1 MLVDLDAWITDI
13 KTLCKPKNVHI
24 CDGSEEEYD
33 QLCQALVDSRTF
45 VPLNPS
51 LRPHSF
57 WCHSTPEDVSR
68 SEEST
73 YICSSSKADSGPTNN
88 WADPQEMKK
97 KLLQLFSGCMQG
109 RTLYVIPFRM
119 GSQYGVQI
127 TDSPYVV
134 VSMRIMTRMGK
145 EILSQITSFIPCLH
159 SVGVPLNPG
168 AIDASWPCCSDQKLI
183 VHFPDEPS
191 IWSFGSGY
199 GGNALLSKKC
209 LSLRIASVLGRRE
222 GWLAEHMLILGLTNP
237 QGVKKYITAAFP
249 SACGKT
255 NLAMLASTLPDW
267 KVTTVGDDIAWLR
280 PGPDGRLYAIN
291 PEFGLFGVAPGTSL
305 KSNPSAMGAIS
316 KNSLFTNT
324 ALTDEGDV
332 WWEGM
337 TEHPPHHALDWQGKS
352 WDPSSLTKAAHP
364 NARFTTPLVQCP
376 VLDPE
381 WNNPDGVPI
390 SAILFGGRRSTTV
403 PLVVEA
409 KDWTQGVFFGA
420 SMSSETTAAAEGA
433 VGKLRHDP
441 FAMLPFCGYNMGD
454 YFAHWLSME
463 KKLKTPP
470 RIYQVN
476 WFRKDKSGAYLWPG
490 FGENIHV
497 LKWIFEH
504 DDSIDTPIGRL
515 PIPGTF
521 KPQELISFDP
531 VAYQKEVESMQ
542 QYFTLFG
549 DRFPVALQK
558 HLDSLCAQLSKK

>member
-1 MLVDLDAWITDI
+1 MRLVTDLDSWIREV
-13 KTLCKPKNVHI
+13 KTLCQPKSVHL
-24 CDGSEEEYD
+24 CDGSPEEYD
-33 QLCQALVDSRTF
+33 RLCQELVQSRTF
-45 VPLNPS
+45 VPLNTH

-57 WCHSTPEDVSR
+57 WCHSTPGDVSR
-68 SEEST
+68 SEEAT
-73 YICSSSKADSGPTNN
+73 YICSPTKAEAGPTNN
-88 WADPQEMKK
+88 WADPQEMKQR
-97 KLLQLFSGCMQG
+97 LLQHFNGCMQG

-119 GSQYGVQI
+119 GSLIGVQI
-127 TDSPYVV
+127 TDSAYVV
-134 VSMRIMTRMGK
+134 VNMHIMTT
-145 EILSQITSFIPCLH
+145 IIPTPVTSFVPCLH
-159 SVGVPLNPG
+159 SVGVPLKSG
-168 AIDASWPCCSDQKLI
+168 EQDASWPCNPHHKLI
-183 VHFPDEPS
+183 VHFPQEPS

-209 LSLRIASVLGRRE
+209 LALRIASSLGRQE

-255 NLAMLASTLPDW
+255 NLAMLRSTLPGW
-267 KVTTVGDDIAWLR
+267 TVTCVGDDIAWLR
-280 PGPDGRLYAIN
+280 PGPDGRLWAIN
-291 PEFGLFGVAPGTSL
+291 PERGLFGVAPGTSMH
-305 KSNPSAMGAIS
+305 SNPSAMGAIS

-324 ALTDEGDV
+324 ALTEEGDV

-337 TEHPPHHALDWQGKS
+337 TEKTPSHLRDWQGQP
-352 WDPSSLTKAAHP
+352 WNPSSTTQAAHP
-364 NARFTTPLVQCP
+364 NARFTAPLQQCP

-381 WNNPDGVPI
+381 WNNPQGVPI
-390 SAILFGGRRSTTV
+390 SAILFGGRRSTTI

-454 YFAHWLSME
+454 YFTHWLSME
-463 KKLKTPP
+463 KRLKNPP
-470 RIYQVN
+470 HIYQVN
-476 WFRKDKSGAYLWPG
+476 WFRKDKNGSYLWPG

-504 DDSIDTPIGRL
+504 EASVETPIGRL
-515 PIPGTF
+515 PLPGTF
-521 KPQELISFDP
+521 HPQELISFDTDL
-531 VAYQKEVESMQ
+531 YQKEVQEMK

-549 DRFPVALQK
+549 DRLPVALQK
-558 HLDSLCAQLSKK
+558 HLDRLCAQLSNS